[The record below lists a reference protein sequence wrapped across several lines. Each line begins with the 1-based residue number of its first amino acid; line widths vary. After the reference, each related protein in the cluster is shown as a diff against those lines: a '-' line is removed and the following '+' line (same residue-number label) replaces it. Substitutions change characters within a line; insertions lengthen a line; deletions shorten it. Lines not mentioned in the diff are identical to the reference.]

1 MESVG
6 APEDPAHDVY
16 RDALTVL
23 RESGLPSLVG
33 GAFAFERYTG
43 IARQTK
49 DLDIFVRPED
59 SERLLQSLAKA
70 GYRTEL
76 RFPHWL
82 GKAWKDDA
90 SIDVIFSSGN
100 GLCVVDDRWFRH
112 APLAVVLGVE
122 VWLTP
127 AEEMIWSKA
136 FVMERNR
143 YDGGDIAHLLRARG
157 PTLDWA
163 RLLARFNRHWRVLF
177 SHVVLFG
184 YIYPEQR
191 LRVPEW
197 FMREMLRR
205 MEQDMLGLPADR
217 RVCQGTLLS
226 WSQYLIHMERGEY
239 EDARHP
245 PRGSLSRDDT
255 QRMTDVLRQEQAEG
269 EKQPESVDDSQD
281 HTRQENH
288 SYYDADEAHAA

>member
-6 APEDPAHDVY
+6 APQDPAHDVY
-16 RDALTVL
+16 REALAVL
-23 RESGLPSLVG
+23 HESGLACLVG
-33 GAFAFERYTG
+33 GAFAYESYTG
-43 IARQTK
+43 IVRQTK
-49 DLDIFVRPED
+49 DLDLFVRPED
-59 SERLLQSLAKA
+59 SGRVLEALEKA

-100 GLCVVDDRWFRH
+100 GVCRVDDDWFRH
-112 APLAVVLGVE
+112 APPAVVLGHDAA
-122 VWLTP
+122 LTP

-143 YDGGDIAHLLRARG
+143 FDGGDIAHLLRARASM
-157 PTLDWA
+157 LDWA

-184 YIYPEQR
+184 FIYPEQR

-205 MEQDMLGLPADR
+205 MQQEMLGLPADR
-217 RVCQGTLLS
+217 RLCQGTLLS
-226 WSQYLIHMERGEY
+226 WSQYLVHLERGEY
-239 EDARHP
+239 DDARHRP
-245 PRGSLSRDDT
+245 PASLSPHDT
-255 QRMTDVLRQEQAEG
+255 RRMTDMLTQEQTDEPLPASASRSGDHAGEEG
-269 EKQPESVDDSQD
+269 
-281 HTRQENH
+281 NA
-288 SYYDADEAHAA
+288 SYDTGEAHAA